1 MEVFFEKI
9 LIVDNETPIR
19 KLLQARLSNL
29 GYKVFLTSNGKDAII
44 SFIKEQPD
52 IIILDL
58 ILPKLDG
65 YAVCRKIR
73 EQSDIPIIILTT
85 LDNISD
91 QVLDLGL
98 EVNDYVTKPFSP
110 KELEFRIRSVLYN
123 YNLQVNKSLTRK
135 KIFQINE
142 LIVDMDKKVVS
153 KTNRIIK
160 LTETEFNLLEL
171 LIENAGNT
179 LSRLTILENIWGYT
193 PERYTDTRLIDVY
206 ISKLRLKIEENS
218 RNPDLILTVRG
229 VGYMFQSIIPKG

>member
-91 QVLDLGL
+91 RVLELGL

-123 YNLQVNKSLTRK
+123 YNLQVNKSFTRK

-206 ISKLRLKIEENS
+206 ISKLRLKIQENP

-229 VGYMFQSIIPKG
+229 VGYIFQSI

>member
-9 LIVDNETPIR
+9 LIVDNEIPIR
-19 KLLQARLSNL
+19 QLLQARLSNL

-44 SFIKEQPD
+44 SFVKEQPD

-91 QVLDLGL
+91 RLLELGL

-142 LIVDMDKKVVS
+142 LIVDMEKKVVS

-179 LSRLTILENIWGYT
+179 LSRLTILENIWGYI

>member
-91 QVLDLGL
+91 QVLELGL

-123 YNLQVNKSLTRK
+123 YNLQVNKSFTRK

>member
-1 MEVFFEKI
+1 VEVFFEKI
-9 LIVDNETPIR
+9 LIVDNEIPIR
-19 KLLQARLSNL
+19 QLLQARLSNL

-91 QVLDLGL
+91 QVLELGL

-229 VGYMFQSIIPKG
+229 VGYMFQSIIPKD

>member
-9 LIVDNETPIR
+9 LIVDNEIPIR
-19 KLLQARLSNL
+19 QLLQARLSNL

>member
-1 MEVFFEKI
+1 MEVFFEKV
-9 LIVDNETPIR
+9 LVVDNEIPVR
-19 KLLQARLSNL
+19 QLLQARLSNL
-29 GYKVFLTSNGKDAII
+29 GYKVFLTSNGKDAIT

-73 EQSDIPIIILTT
+73 EQSDIPIIILTA
-85 LDNISD
+85 LGNISD
-91 QVLDLGL
+91 QVMELGL
-98 EVNDYVTKPFSP
+98 EVNDYVIKPFSP

-123 YNLQVNKSLTRK
+123 YNLQVNNSLTRK

-142 LIVDMDKKVVS
+142 LIIDMDKKVVS
-153 KTNRIIK
+153 KTNRIMK
-160 LTETEFNLLEL
+160 LTETEFDLLEL
-171 LIENAGNT
+171 LIENAGKT

-193 PERYTDTRLIDVY
+193 PERYIDTRLVDVY
-206 ISKLRLKIEENS
+206 ISKLRLKIEENP

-229 VGYMFQSIIPKG
+229 VGYIFQSI

>member
-9 LIVDNETPIR
+9 LIVDNEIPIR
-19 KLLQARLSNL
+19 QLLQARLSNL

-91 QVLDLGL
+91 QVLELGL

-135 KIFQINE
+135 KIFQIND

>member
-9 LIVDNETPIR
+9 LIVDNEIPIR
-19 KLLQARLSNL
+19 QLLQARLSNL

-123 YNLQVNKSLTRK
+123 YNLQVNKSFTRK

-229 VGYMFQSIIPKG
+229 VGYMFQSIIPKD

>member
-9 LIVDNETPIR
+9 LIVDNEIPIR
-19 KLLQARLSNL
+19 QLLQARLSNL

-229 VGYMFQSIIPKG
+229 VGYMFQSIIPKD

>member
-1 MEVFFEKI
+1 VEVFFEKI
-9 LIVDNETPIR
+9 LIVDNEIPIR
-19 KLLQARLSNL
+19 QLLQARLSNL

-91 QVLDLGL
+91 QVLELGL
-98 EVNDYVTKPFSP
+98 EVSDYVTKPFSP

-135 KIFQINE
+135 K
-142 LIVDMDKKVVS
+142 
-153 KTNRIIK
+153 
-160 LTETEFNLLEL
+160 
-171 LIENAGNT
+171 
-179 LSRLTILENIWGYT
+179 NIS
-193 PERYTDTRLIDVY
+193 D
-206 ISKLRLKIEENS
+206 
-218 RNPDLILTVRG
+218 
-229 VGYMFQSIIPKG
+229 

>member
-9 LIVDNETPIR
+9 LIVDNEIPIR
-19 KLLQARLSNL
+19 QLLQARLSNL

-206 ISKLRLKIEENS
+206 ISKLRLKIEENP

-229 VGYMFQSIIPKG
+229 VGYIFQSI

>member
-229 VGYMFQSIIPKG
+229 VGYMFQSIIPKD

>member
-1 MEVFFEKI
+1 VEVFFEKI
-9 LIVDNETPIR
+9 LIVDNEIPIR
-19 KLLQARLSNL
+19 QLLQARLSNL

-229 VGYMFQSIIPKG
+229 VGYMFQSIIPKD

>member
-9 LIVDNETPIR
+9 LIVDNEIPIR
-19 KLLQARLSNL
+19 QLLQARLSNL

-91 QVLDLGL
+91 RLLELGL

-229 VGYMFQSIIPKG
+229 VGYMFQSIIPKD

>member
-1 MEVFFEKI
+1 VEVFFEKV
-9 LIVDNETPIR
+9 LVVDNEIPVR
-19 KLLQARLSNL
+19 QLLQARLSNL
-29 GYKVFLTSNGKDAII
+29 GYKVFLTSNGKDAIT

-73 EQSDIPIIILTT
+73 EQSDIPIIILTA
-85 LDNISD
+85 LGNISD
-91 QVLDLGL
+91 QVMELGL
-98 EVNDYVTKPFSP
+98 EVNDYVIKPFSP

-123 YNLQVNKSLTRK
+123 YNLQVNNSLTRK

-142 LIVDMDKKVVS
+142 LIIDMDKKVVS
-153 KTNRIIK
+153 KTNRIMK
-160 LTETEFNLLEL
+160 LTETEFDLLEL
-171 LIENAGNT
+171 LIENAGKT

-193 PERYTDTRLIDVY
+193 PERYIDTRLVDVY
-206 ISKLRLKIEENS
+206 ISKLRLKIEENP

-229 VGYMFQSIIPKG
+229 VGYIFQSI

>member
-91 QVLDLGL
+91 QVLELGL

-123 YNLQVNKSLTRK
+123 YNLQVNKSFTRK

-229 VGYMFQSIIPKG
+229 VGYMFQSIIPRD

>member
-1 MEVFFEKI
+1 VEVFFEKI
-9 LIVDNETPIR
+9 LIVDNEIPIR
-19 KLLQARLSNL
+19 QLLQARLSNL

-91 QVLDLGL
+91 RLLELGL

>member
-9 LIVDNETPIR
+9 LIVDNEIPIR
-19 KLLQARLSNL
+19 QLLQARLSNL

-123 YNLQVNKSLTRK
+123 YNLQVNKLLTRK

-229 VGYMFQSIIPKG
+229 VGYMFQSIIPKD

>member
-9 LIVDNETPIR
+9 LIVDNEIPIR
-19 KLLQARLSNL
+19 QLLQARLSNL

-91 QVLDLGL
+91 QVLELGL

-229 VGYMFQSIIPKG
+229 VGYMFQSITPKD

>member
-9 LIVDNETPIR
+9 LIVDNEIPIR
-19 KLLQARLSNL
+19 QLLQARLSNL

-91 QVLDLGL
+91 QVLELGL

-229 VGYMFQSIIPKG
+229 VGYMFQSIIPRD